1 MNDDHRTP
9 AASPATALAA
19 RPAPRYVRPDPDHSC
34 CLRCW
39 TAARL
44 RSAREAARDAA
55 RLAHCHAATRQAVGG
70 VLIAVAVLA
79 VGGAAMAVIAGA
91 WMRIGEVVLS
101 GGN

>member
-19 RPAPRYVRPDPDHSC
+19 RPAPRYVRPDPDHAC

-44 RSAREAARDAA
+44 RSAREAAREAA
-55 RLAHCHAATRQAVGG
+55 RLAHRQQDAWAALGLMTAV
-70 VLIAVAVLA
+70 VAVLGVVFAAAA
-79 VGGAAMAVIAGA
+79 VIGAA
-91 WMRIGEVVLS
+91 WLRLGEMVLG